1 MEPEELGE
9 TLILLWQNHFPNSSV
24 QESTFDLRRRI
35 QSGFVAVPYPEPSW
49 PEVTL
54 AFSEAW
60 AWLKAQGLA
69 VPDMG
74 QSANMRLS
82 RRARKITTRA
92 QFSEFR
98 TSKLLPREILQP
110 KIYDSVW
117 KAFLRGEYDVAVF
130 VAMKAVEV
138 AVREA
143 ASLGNDQLGVTL
155 MRKAFDPK
163 TGALTDSSVEQGE
176 KEARA
181 NLFAGAIGSYKNPH
195 SHRDVNLDDPAEAL
209 EIVLL
214 ANHLLRIVDARV
226 RARS

>member
-1 MEPEELGE
+1 M
-9 TLILLWQNHFPNSSV
+9 
-24 QESTFDLRRRI
+24 
-35 QSGFVAVPYPEPSW
+35 
-49 PEVTL
+49 
-54 AFSEAW
+54 
-60 AWLKAQGLA
+60 
-69 VPDMG
+69 
-74 QSANMRLS
+74 
-82 RRARKITTRA
+82 
-92 QFSEFR
+92 
-98 TSKLLPREILQP
+98 
-110 KIYDSVW
+110 
-117 KAFLRGEYDVAVF
+117 AVF